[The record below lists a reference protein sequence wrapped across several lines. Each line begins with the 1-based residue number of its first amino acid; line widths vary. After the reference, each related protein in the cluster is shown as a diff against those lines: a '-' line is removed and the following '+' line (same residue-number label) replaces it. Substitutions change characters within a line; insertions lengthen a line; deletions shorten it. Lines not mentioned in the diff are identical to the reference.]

1 MQADSLLL
9 ALGSGLLLGLA
20 GSLHCVGMCG
30 PLVLGF
36 SAKNTPKGKGLGHS
50 IYYSLG
56 RVFTYS
62 LMGLV
67 LGYFGAGVRLTGYQG
82 IVSVVIGSILLFSVL
97 LPASLKSKAALLPG
111 AFIYTKLKSSLSGVI
126 LKEGKPRPFIF
137 GMLNGFLPCGL
148 VYTALAAS
156 LVPETVFASAAF
168 MAAFGIGT
176 SPLLSAFF
184 FTQSL
189 SGVFRRFSFSK
200 AIPYITAFVSI
211 LMILRGLDLGIPM
224 ISPHIEPMSG
234 QSSGCCPH

>member
-1 MQADSLLL
+1 MLADSLLL

-36 SAKNTPKGKGLGHS
+36 SAKNTPKGKGISHS

-56 RVFTYS
+56 RTFTYS
-62 LMGLV
+62 LMGLL
-67 LGYFGAGVRLTGYQG
+67 LGYFGAGIRLTGYQG
-82 IVSVVIGSILLFSVL
+82 IISVIVGSLLLISVI
-97 LPASLKSKAALLPG
+97 LPPSLKAKATSLPG

-126 LKEGKPRPFIF
+126 LKEGKPRPFMF

-156 LVPETVFASAAF
+156 LVPDTVLASVVF
-168 MAAFGIGT
+168 MSAFGIGT

-189 SGVFRRFSFSK
+189 SKVFSKISFSK

-224 ISPHIEPMSG
+224 ISPHIEPVSG
-234 QSSGCCPH
+234 QSSCCPH

>member
-1 MQADSLLL
+1 MLADSLLL

-36 SAKNTPKGKGLGHS
+36 SAKNTPKGKGTGHS

-56 RVFTYS
+56 RTFTYS
-62 LMGLV
+62 LMGLL
-67 LGYFGAGVRLTGYQG
+67 LGYFGAGIRLTGYQG
-82 IVSVVIGSILLFSVL
+82 IISVIVGSLLLISVI
-97 LPASLKSKAALLPG
+97 LPASLKAKTASLPG

-126 LKEGKPRPFIF
+126 LKEGKPRPFMF

-156 LVPETVFASAAF
+156 LVPDTVLASVVF
-168 MAAFGIGT
+168 MSAFGIGT

-189 SGVFRRFSFSK
+189 SKVFSKVSFSK

-224 ISPHIEPMSG
+224 ISPHIEPVSG
-234 QSSGCCPH
+234 QSSCCPH

>member
-1 MQADSLLL
+1 MPADSLLL

-36 SAKNTPKGKGLGHS
+36 SARNTQKGQGLSHS

-56 RVFTYS
+56 RIFTYS

-67 LGYFGAGVRLTGYQG
+67 LGYFGAGIRLTGYQG
-82 IVSVVIGSILLFSVL
+82 IVSVIIGSVLLLSVL
-97 LPASLKSKAALLPG
+97 LPAAFKARASSVPG
-111 AFIYTKLKSSLSGVI
+111 VWVYTKLKASLSGVI
-126 LKEGKPRPFIF
+126 LKEGKPRPFMF

-156 LVPETVFASAAF
+156 LVSETVLASATF
-168 MAAFGIGT
+168 MAAFGTGT

-189 SGVFRRFSFSK
+189 ARVFGRFSFSK
-200 AIPYITAFVSI
+200 AIPYITVFISI

-224 ISPHIEPMSG
+224 ISPHIEPFSG